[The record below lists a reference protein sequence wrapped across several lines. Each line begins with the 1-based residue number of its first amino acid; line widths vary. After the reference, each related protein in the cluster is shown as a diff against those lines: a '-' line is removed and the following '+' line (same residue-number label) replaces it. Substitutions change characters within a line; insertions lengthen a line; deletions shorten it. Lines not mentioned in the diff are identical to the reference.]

1 MATLKARSDL
11 IVGTNLIID
20 ESARTYEFIDG
31 AAGLNEKDGVTIQA
45 LYGKF
50 VDLWA
55 TEAYQDS
62 PFPMN
67 AIDAL
72 SGQFFFGIDA
82 GGNANGWGPK
92 NDATRAMQRD
102 GGWNEYNRAG
112 ALTRQHAGM
121 GGLGLVNDGSQLYY
135 QLDPSDPPTNFTFT
149 DQCNEGIQVFGD
161 ADNGDFD
168 KRTFFKGF
176 VREQGKK
183 FKDSVLADTGKTAT
197 GAFIVNLLLSNEDD
211 LKISDLD
218 DQMNSYPYDG
228 ITVEYFTTDQSRLIG
243 GSNFNYRKI
252 ISNTNGAPLE
262 KVYTKCQ
269 YLLRQSSDI
278 DSGSGSV
285 IGQTAD
291 VLCSFVGD
299 TLNTATG
306 VFIDD
311 VAPEDSNRI
320 TFADTGGTARA
331 NPFEAAGKLTFNPVM
346 VQLGS
351 SYRLMY
357 TSPDGANND
366 YAEDGNGV
374 VTVNDASGNPI
385 TGVIDALEIPF
396 TFDYDND
403 SVAASAGTDKAVTLI
418 GIAPNFS
425 KFAVAVGT
433 LTQSKVIT
441 IGLVA
446 ETDRAYL

>member
-1 MATLKARSDL
+1 
-11 IVGTNLIID
+11 
-20 ESARTYEFIDG
+20 
-31 AAGLNEKDGVTIQA
+31 
-45 LYGKF
+45 
-50 VDLWA
+50 
-55 TEAYQDS
+55 
-62 PFPMN
+62 
-67 AIDAL
+67 
-72 SGQFFFGIDA
+72 
-82 GGNANGWGPK
+82 
-92 NDATRAMQRD
+92 
-102 GGWNEYNRAG
+102 
-112 ALTRQHAGM
+112 
-121 GGLGLVNDGSQLYY
+121 
-135 QLDPSDPPTNFTFT
+135 
-149 DQCNEGIQVFGD
+149 
-161 ADNGDFD
+161 
-168 KRTFFKGF
+168 
-176 VREQGKK
+176 
-183 FKDSVLADTGKTAT
+183 
-197 GAFIVNLLLSNEDD
+197 
-211 LKISDLD
+211 
-218 DQMNSYPYDG
+218 MNSTPYDG
-228 ITVEYFTTDQSRLIG
+228 ITVEYFDTNQSRLIG
-243 GSNFNYRKI
+243 GSNFNYNI
-252 ISNTNGAPLE
+252 IIDGNGAPLE

-269 YLLRQSSDI
+269 YLLRQSTGTDI

-285 IGQTAD
+285 IGQTAN
-291 VLCSFVGD
+291 VLCAFVGE
-299 TLNTATG
+299 TLNTSTG
-306 VFIDD
+306 VFIDN
-311 VAPEDSNRI
+311 VAAADSNRV

-331 NPFEAAGKLTFNPVM
+331 NPFEAAGKLSFNPVM

>member
-1 MATLKARSDL
+1 MATLKARSEL
-11 IVGTNLIID
+11 VVGTNLLID
-20 ESARTYEFIDG
+20 EAARTFEFVDG
-31 AAGLNEKDGVTIQA
+31 AGSLIAKDGVTIQA

-55 TEAYQDS
+55 TLSYQDS

-67 AIDAL
+67 ALDAL
-72 SGQFFFGIDA
+72 SGQFYFGVDA
-82 GGNANGWGPK
+82 GGNNNGWKPK
-92 NDATRAMQRD
+92 NDTTRQMLRD
-102 GGWNEYNRAG
+102 GGWNEYDNTG
-112 ALTRQHAGM
+112 GLTRQYAGM
-121 GGLGLVNDGSQLYY
+121 GGLGSVSLGSQLYF
-135 QLDPSDPPTNFTFT
+135 QRDPNDAPTNFTFT
-149 DQCNEGIQVFGD
+149 DQANEGIQVFGD
-161 ADNGDFD
+161 SSNGNFD

-197 GAFIVNLLLSNEDD
+197 GAFIVNLLLSNEND
-211 LKISDLD
+211 LKISDAD
-218 DQMNSYPYDG
+218 SEMSSTPYDG
-228 ITVEYFTTDQSRLIG
+228 ITVEYFDTNQSRLIG
-243 GSNFNYRKI
+243 GSNFNYNI
-252 ISNTNGAPLE
+252 IIDGNGAPLE

-269 YLLRQSSDI
+269 YLLRQSNDI

-285 IGQTAD
+285 IGQTAN
-291 VLCSFVGD
+291 VLCAFVGE
-299 TLNTATG
+299 TLNTSTG
-306 VFIDD
+306 VFIDN
-311 VAPEDSNRI
+311 VAAADSNRV
-320 TFADTGGTARA
+320 TFSDTGGTARA
-331 NPFEAAGKLTFNPVM
+331 NPFEAAGKLSFNPVM

-357 TSPDGANND
+357 TSPDGADND

-385 TGVIDALEIPF
+385 TGVIDAFEIPF

-403 SVAASAGTDKAVTLI
+403 SVAAAAGTDKAVTLI
-418 GIAPNFS
+418 GIAPGFS

>member
-20 ESARTYEFIDG
+20 ESARTFEFVDG
-31 AAGLNEKDGVTIQA
+31 AGGLIAKDGVAIQA

-55 TEAYQDS
+55 ILSYQDS

-67 AIDAL
+67 GVDAL
-72 SGQFFFGIDA
+72 SGQYYFGVDPQ
-82 GGNANGWGPK
+82 GNNNGWKPV
-92 NDATRAMQRD
+92 NDTTRAMLRD
-102 GGWNEYNRAG
+102 GGWNEYDSTG
-112 ALTRQHAGM
+112 GLTRQYAGVK
-121 GGLGLVNDGSQLYY
+121 GLGLVSDGSQLYF
-135 QLDPSDPPTNFTFT
+135 QRDPNDAPTNFTFD

-161 ADNGDFD
+161 AANGDFD

-218 DQMNSYPYDG
+218 AEMTNAPYSG
-228 ITVEYFTTDQSRLIG
+228 ITVTYFGADQSRTVG
-243 GSNFNYRKI
+243 ADDFNYRVI
-252 ISNTNGAPLE
+252 IDGNGAPLE
-262 KVYTKCQ
+262 AVYTKCQ
-269 YLLRQSSDI
+269 YLLRQGADI
-278 DSGSGSV
+278 DSGAGSV

-291 VLCSFVGD
+291 VLCSFVGE
-299 TLNTATG
+299 TLNTSPG
-306 VFIDD
+306 VFIDN
-311 VAPEDSNRI
+311 VAAADSNRI
-320 TFADTGGTARA
+320 TFADTGGVARA
-331 NPFEAAGKLTFNPVM
+331 YPFEAAGKLTFNPVM
-346 VQLGS
+346 VQAGS

-357 TSPDGANND
+357 TSPDGADND

-385 TGVIDALEIPF
+385 TGVINALEIPF

-403 SVAASAGTDKAVTLI
+403 SVAATAGTDKGVTLI
-418 GIAPNFS
+418 GVAPGFS

-441 IGLVA
+441 VGLVA
-446 ETDRAYL
+446 EADRAYL